1 MLPFDPL
8 TLPRLA
14 AVISAWE
21 LEISS
26 LFLLL
31 LLLFLETSSS
41 IINIIVKYPSK

>member
-31 LLLFLETSSS
+31 LFLETSSS